1 MEFIASG
8 WKDYAVIDAG
18 DKEKLERWGDIT
30 LRRPDPQ
37 SIWPKKYPKLWN
49 TSDADYM
56 RSSSGGGKWDFK
68 KKLPDKWQITYRDL
82 KFFVRPTGFKHT
94 GLFPEQAV
102 NWDFMMDKI
111 KNAGRKIKVLNL
123 FAYTGGATLACLRA
137 GAEVVH
143 VDAAKSMVAWA
154 KENVK
159 LSLMEDYPVRF
170 IVDDC
175 LKFVLRELRRQNTYD
190 AIIMD
195 PPSYGRGADGQL
207 WKLEENVYSLVLEC
221 VKLLS
226 ENPLFF
232 IINSY
237 TTGLSPIVMKNILI
251 RAIGD
256 KKGTFEAGEISLP
269 IEKSE
274 MLLPCGATTRW
285 FK

>member
-8 WKDYAVIDAG
+8 WKDYVVIDAG

-37 SIWPKKYPKLWN
+37 SIWPKEFPNLWN
-49 TSDADYM
+49 TSDADYI
-56 RSSSGGGKWDFK
+56 RSSTGGGKWSFK
-68 KKLPDKWQITYRDL
+68 KKLPERWQIAYNDI
-82 KFFVRPTGFKHT
+82 KFYVRPTGFKHT

-111 KNAGRKIKVLNL
+111 KKAQRKIKVLNL
-123 FAYTGGATLACLRA
+123 FAYTGGATLACLKA

-143 VDAAKSMVAWA
+143 VDAAKSMVNWA
-154 KENVK
+154 KENVQ
-159 LSLMEDYPVRF
+159 LSGLKDYPVRF

-207 WKLEENVYSLVLEC
+207 WKIEENIYSLVAQS

-226 ENPLFF
+226 LDPLFF

-237 TTGLSPIVMKNILI
+237 TTGLSPIVTKNILI
-251 RAIGD
+251 RTLKG
-256 KKGTFEAGEISLP
+256 KEGTFEAGEIALP
-269 IEKSE
+269 IEKSKT
-274 MLLPCGATTRW
+274 LLPCGATTRW
-285 FK
+285 FR

>member
-18 DKEKLERWGDIT
+18 DKEKLERWGDII

-175 LKFVLRELRRQNTYD
+175 LKFVLREQRRQNTYD

-251 RAIGD
+251 RAIDD